1 MFEPCHVVGNYIT
14 LSTVLYVIFII
25 AGVPNKQT
33 IMDLHYFSIVLS
45 LKYYYYYYIY
55 LVPIIFNFIF

>member
-25 AGVPNKQT
+25 AGGTNKQT

-45 LKYYYYYYIY
+45 LKYFYYYIY